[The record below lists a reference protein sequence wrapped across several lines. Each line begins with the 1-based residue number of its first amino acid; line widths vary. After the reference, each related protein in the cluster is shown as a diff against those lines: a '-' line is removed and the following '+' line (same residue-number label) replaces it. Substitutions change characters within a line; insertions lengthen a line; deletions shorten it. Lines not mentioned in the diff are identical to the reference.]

1 VKILLIRLKIMA
13 YMFSQYR
20 LPDWQLYQYKTFQF
34 LDNTN
39 LDMIF
44 QGRLPMKNL
53 LTRKANM
60 IWTRTRMICARSALM
75 LRCIQMISMNSRATR
90 GKGQTDFFVVI
101 SSQELI
107 TNLRSRFEEI
117 KDDESVKQKRARESD
132 GADVKSPAEKKNK
145 KLKVDGGKAVA
156 VDATEGGK
164 EKKDKKKKN
173 AEEKTIKSASDG
185 AEKKETKASAERT
198 IAGGIVIED
207 AKIGTGPQAKK
218 GSTVRM
224 RYVGKLTNG
233 KVFDKNTTGKPV
245 CYHPSSHS

>member
-1 VKILLIRLKIMA
+1 VKILLNRLKIMA
-13 YMFSQYR
+13 YIFSQYR

-34 LDNTN
+34 LDNSN

-53 LTRKANM
+53 LTQKANM

-75 LRCIQMISMNSRATR
+75 LRCTQMISMISRATR
-90 GKGQTDFFVVI
+90 GKGQTDIFVVI
-101 SSQELI
+101 SSLELI

-117 KDDESVKQKRARESD
+117 KDDEPVKQKRVRESD
-132 GADVKSPAEKKNK
+132 AADVKSPAEKKNK
-145 KLKVDGGKAVA
+145 KLKADGGKAVA
-156 VDATEGGK
+156 VDAAEGGK

-173 AEEKTIKSASDG
+173 AEQKIAMLASDG
-185 AEKKETKASAERT
+185 AEKETKASAERT
-198 IAGGIVIED
+198 IAGGIVVED
-207 AKIGTGPQAKK
+207 AKTGTGPQAKK

-233 KVFDKNTTGKPV
+233 KVFDKNTGGKPV
-245 CYHPSSHS
+245 RYHSSSRP